1 MAQGLVLEIQ
11 QDALDKDIPVTTL
24 LRKVRLA
31 AAKLQLTTVE
41 EWVGHELNG
50 YTGELPAYRKTRGR
64 PTVWNQFHGWQ
75 PLGGD
80 LQFLEIASE
89 VQISEP
95 LASIENALK
104 AKSKEGGSLHLP
116 YGPKQLSALSNL
128 TGRNVARAGVDFSP
142 GMLAQIVDAV
152 RNLVLDWAIEL
163 EKKGVVGKGMTF
175 SPDERKIAETNPV
188 AFHIGTITNFAGIIG
203 VGNSA
208 GDITNTPLN
217 IEQVKNLISQVRSH
231 SATLQDEGVDP
242 LQLSATLNKIE
253 EHLAKSDQSLLRKA
267 LEELGTVVAKAAGGL
282 VSTGIIG
289 LLHQIFGTGI
299 PV

>member
-1 MAQGLVLEIQ
+1 
-11 QDALDKDIPVTTL
+11 
-24 LRKVRLA
+24 
-31 AAKLQLTTVE
+31 
-41 EWVGHELNG
+41 
-50 YTGELPAYRKTRGR
+50 
-64 PTVWNQFHGWQ
+64 
-75 PLGGD
+75 
-80 LQFLEIASE
+80 
-89 VQISEP
+89 
-95 LASIENALK
+95 
-104 AKSKEGGSLHLP
+104 
-116 YGPKQLSALSNL
+116 
-128 TGRNVARAGVDFSP
+128 
-142 GMLAQIVDAV
+142 
-152 RNLVLDWAIEL
+152 
-163 EKKGVVGKGMTF
+163 
-175 SPDERKIAETNPV
+175 
-188 AFHIGTITNFAGIIG
+188 